1 MTNTFTWGFPG
12 DARSKEPTCQCKRQE
27 MRMVSL
33 GLEDSLKEGM
43 ETTPV
48 FLPEESHG
56 LGTVHMVAKSQTQ
69 LK

>member
-1 MTNTFTWGFPG
+1 MGY
-12 DARSKEPTCQCKRQE
+12 
-27 MRMVSL
+27 L
-33 GLEDSLKEGM
+33 GLEDSLEEGM